1 MGDYLNFLEVGTSDF
16 NTIIESCP
24 DDYMGISI
32 EPLKFYLDDLPSKPH
47 VKKLAVALVPEP
59 ISHVDVYYIHPEKI
73 NTPENKINGF
83 MKGCNSVGKPHDFHL
98 NYNENSTGWVDEN
111 TVIRNLIEEGLV
123 STDKV
128 LALTFEQV
136 MKIYNV
142 DYIDYIKLDTEGLD
156 ADLIQSMLDYYEKT
170 KLNLPKIFE
179 FETNKHNNKEA
190 LNNLAERLISLNY
203 QLQIGDSYYDTFE
216 ELNGDFQFDCIA
228 TLIEK

>member
-1 MGDYLNFLEVGTSDF
+1 MGDYLNFLEVGTSNF
-16 NTIIESCP
+16 NTIIGDCP

-59 ISHVDVYYIHPEKI
+59 ISHIDIYYIHPEKI
-73 NTPENKINGF
+73 NNPENKIHGF
-83 MKGCNSVGKPHDFHL
+83 MKGCNSVSKPHEFHL
-98 NYNENSTGWVDEN
+98 SYNENSTGWVEEG
-111 TVIRNLIEEGLV
+111 TVIRNLVEEGLV

-136 MKIYNV
+136 MKIYNI

-170 KLNLPKIFE
+170 KLNLPKTFE
-179 FETNKHNNKEA
+179 FETNRHNNKES
-190 LNNLAERLISLNY
+190 LNNLANRLISLNY
-203 QLQIGDSYYDTFE
+203 QLQIGDSYYNTFKE
-216 ELNGDFQFDCIA
+216 FNGEFEFDCIA
-228 TLIEK
+228 TLND